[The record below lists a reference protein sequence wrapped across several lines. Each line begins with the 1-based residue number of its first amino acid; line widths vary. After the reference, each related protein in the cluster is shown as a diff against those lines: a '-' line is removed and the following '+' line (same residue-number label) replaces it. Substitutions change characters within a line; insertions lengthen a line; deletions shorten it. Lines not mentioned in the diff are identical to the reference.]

1 MKNENFKEQNE
12 ELKSNITKMKENF
25 SATERESQ
33 KLTKKIEEVESDTM
47 SDFQLV
53 ERVSSSSTQQ
63 VNEPFLAI
71 APDVNA
77 YMVHIAYHIFDDYDR
92 LFNKIRSCSSMI
104 LDSSRMSND
113 IVRYMLW
120 FQDWFSRQTTS
131 EFVLYLKDILSEHDH
146 ILIRLGSHAHE
157 LYIQI
162 EEIKK
167 KYKQIRE
174 TKKDS
179 EFVIHAG
186 MWCSIRYY
194 S

>member
-63 VNEPFLAI
+63 VNEPFLVI

-146 ILIRLGSHAHE
+146 ILIRLGSHAYE
-157 LYIQI
+157 LSIQI